1 MSVSCKWGLTFI
13 LGSALLNFGTRAVNL
28 GRGLRHLHDKNKVN
42 LFQRWFRA
50 GTPEQG
56 KALLKY
62 WATGHFYS
70 CSLGLHIKFL
80 RKVTRTYRSAKYQ
93 HNFSPVVQNI
103 KVEEEKKWRIHEYAG
118 HFLGGPGPPPEV
130 VQDRPMF
137 SDCVPEKLHLHG
149 KKSGRLC
156 QKWRPAWPF
165 LEAPLAKWMSC

>member
-13 LGSALLNFGTRAVNL
+13 LESALLNFGTRAVNL
-28 GRGLRHLHDKNKVN
+28 GQGLRHLHDKNKVD

-103 KVEEEKKWRIHEYAG
+103 KVEEEKN
-118 HFLGGPGPPPEV
+118 GGYTST
-130 VQDRPMF
+130 RATF
-137 SDCVPEKLHLHG
+137 
-149 KKSGRLC
+149 
-156 QKWRPAWPF
+156 
-165 LEAPLAKWMSC
+165 